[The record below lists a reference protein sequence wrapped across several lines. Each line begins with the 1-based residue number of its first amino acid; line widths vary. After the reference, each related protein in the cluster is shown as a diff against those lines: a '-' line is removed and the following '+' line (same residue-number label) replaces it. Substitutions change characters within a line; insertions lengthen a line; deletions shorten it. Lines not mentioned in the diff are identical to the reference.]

1 MDNLTFYEIIQNNS
15 IEKTLQDQAAAAG
28 VDLYECNLNTWKA
41 LLQEAGALLFPKTAR
56 VLKVQIMR
64 EKSAYNIKNV
74 NYIYDLNKINIIC
87 DHYIY
92 LSHKYNK
99 LIAVLYFSYLLNIDN
114 DILYSVLKN
123 NNRDNN
129 IYNIIPDNINNNI
142 DINIYNDFV
151 YSVSYFNTL
160 KIKIYKK
167 LKTERENNL
176 KEKCFEAPGAVGAIA
191 IGNTENGWN
200 LTPGQKSTADH
211 DGELLSIDNL
221 PDLLGTNNGSP
232 ALGVSQGV
240 PYETNTEKTP

>member
-15 IEKTLQDQAAAAG
+15 IEKTLRDQAAAAG
-28 VDLYECNLNTWKA
+28 VDLYTCALNTWKA
-41 LLQEAGALLFPKTAR
+41 LLQEVGSLLFPKSAR

-74 NYIYDLNKINIIC
+74 NYIYDLNKINVIC

-99 LIAVLYFSYLLNIDN
+99 LIAILYFSYLLNIDN

-123 NNRDNN
+123 NNRDN
-129 IYNIIPDNINNNI
+129 IYNIIPDNINDNI
-142 DINIYNDFV
+142 DINIYNNFV
-151 YSVSYFNTL
+151 YSANYFNTL

-200 LTPGQKSTADH
+200 LTPGQKSAADH
-211 DGELLSIDNL
+211 GEELLSIDSL
-221 PDLLGTNNGSP
+221 PELLSNSNGSP
-232 ALGVSQGV
+232 TLVVSLGT
-240 PYETNTEKTP
+240 PCETTSEKTP